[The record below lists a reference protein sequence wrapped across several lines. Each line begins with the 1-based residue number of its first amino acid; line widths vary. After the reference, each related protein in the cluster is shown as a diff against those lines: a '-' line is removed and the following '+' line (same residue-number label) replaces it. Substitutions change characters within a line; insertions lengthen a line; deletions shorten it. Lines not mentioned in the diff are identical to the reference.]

1 MNYQL
6 NEYIAQIKEQLQ
18 VRSVQDPQFRDRL
31 IADPQAVLAENS
43 FEIPSEIEISVV
55 EETPRDYYLVIPA
68 STVEQIDSIF
78 RDRTSETEKELIK
91 KAVEDGEFRDRLIAT
106 PKAVLA
112 EFGLEIPAEVQITVK
127 EETASHYYVVLP
139 WVELLELKGIQEL
152 GDRELEAVAGGA
164 AENPIL
170 WLDRMWFRT
179 IWLYCCDVP
188 SLLLL
193 VPNVYRVI

>member
-139 WVELLELKGIQEL
+139 WVELLELKVIEEL
-152 GDRELEAVAGGA
+152 GDHELEAVAGGGRTDHSA
-164 AENPIL
+164 WTGCATGQSGCSATASIL
-170 WLDRMWFRT
+170 CAWDH
-179 IWLYCCDVP
+179 P
-188 SLLLL
+188 
-193 VPNVYRVI
+193 

>member
-152 GDRELEAVAGGA
+152 GDRELEAVAGGGETQYSGWTGCGSGQSGCIA
-164 AENPIL
+164 VT
-170 WLDRMWFRT
+170 FRVF
-179 IWLYCCDVP
+179 C
-188 SLLLL
+188 
-193 VPNVYRVI
+193 

>member
-43 FEIPSEIEISVV
+43 NEIPSEIEISVV
-55 EETPRDYYLVIPA
+55 EETPSDYYLVIPA
-68 STVEQIDSIF
+68 STVEQ
-78 RDRTSETEKELIK
+78 RTSETEKELIK

-112 EFGLEIPAEVQITVK
+112 EFGLEVPAEVQITIK

-139 WVELLELKGIQEL
+139 WVELLEFKGIQEL

-164 AENPIL
+164 PTDHSAWTGCGSGQSGCN
-170 WLDRMWFRT
+170 WTRGSN
-179 IWLYCCDVP
+179 DVC
-188 SLLLL
+188 
-193 VPNVYRVI
+193 N

>member
-18 VRSVQDPQFRDRL
+18 VRSVQDPQFRARL
-31 IADPQAVLAENS
+31 IADPQAVLAENF

-55 EETPRDYYLVIPA
+55 EETPSDYYLVIPA
-68 STVEQIDSIF
+68 STVEQ
-78 RDRTSETEKELIK
+78 RTSETEKELIK

-112 EFGLEIPAEVQITVK
+112 EFGLEVPAEVQITVK

-139 WVELLELKGIQEL
+139 WVELLEFKGIQEL
-152 GDRELEAVAGGA
+152 GDRELELVAGGGA
-164 AENPIL
+164 STEYSG
-170 WLDRMWFRT
+170 WTGCGSGQSGCGWESH
-179 IWLYCCDVP
+179 VG
-188 SLLLL
+188 
-193 VPNVYRVI
+193 